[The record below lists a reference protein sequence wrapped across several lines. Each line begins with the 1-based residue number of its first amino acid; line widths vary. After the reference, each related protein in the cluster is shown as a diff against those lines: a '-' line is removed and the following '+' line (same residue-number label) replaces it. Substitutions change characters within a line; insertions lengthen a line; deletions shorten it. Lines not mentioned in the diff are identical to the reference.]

1 MGPLMNEQREQ
12 KLLIDPRML
21 DEIRAL
27 EQNGVPGLLSK
38 AINKYLE
45 HSQKVISALE
55 TAVRNGDADAQYQ
68 AAHSLKGSSAS
79 MGALRLAELCGELE
93 TMDRQNKVQNS
104 AQRFEDVTSLHAS
117 VCEALKMDWLEE
129 AALS

>member
-12 KLLIDPRML
+12 KLLIDPRAL
-21 DEIRAL
+21 DEIRSL

-45 HSQKVISALE
+45 HSQRVISALE
-55 TAVRNGDADAQYQ
+55 TAVRDGDADGQYR

-79 MGALRLAELCGELE
+79 MGALGLAELCGELE
-93 TMDRQNKVQNS
+93 TMGRQNKVENS
-104 AQRFEDVTSLHAS
+104 AQLFGDLLPLYGS
-117 VCEALKMDWLEE
+117 VCEVLKTHRLED
-129 AALS
+129 AA